1 MINLGKIN
9 NFGPYLTGFDKDDGI
24 LRGWKTLEVNIKIK
38 ILVRNQIEACIFD
51 SLFSVIAYHPQSY
64 IFLAS

>member
-38 ILVRNQIEACIFD
+38 ILNC
-51 SLFSVIAYHPQSY
+51 
-64 IFLAS
+64 